1 MRDVTKHLL
10 KKGKE
15 RKKEDRLI
23 LLGDRWKGNKYILE
37 ISGVDY
43 SSSALEEGYLVL
55 ASHYKFLLFS
65 WVTLLLFKPRPQ
77 NR

>member
-43 SSSALEEGYLVL
+43 SSRRG
-55 ASHYKFLLFS
+55 LLGLGLS
-65 WVTLLLFKPRPQ
+65 L
-77 NR
+77 